1 MEIKINT
8 TVNLPDNNSRAEVD
22 RIVRHVQ
29 EVLVQ
34 YELGLISKTRE
45 GFKNAILGE
54 KKSNGACYEYEEAY
68 LTYIPCM
75 FWFYHINGT
84 SWTSDE
90 LYEIWD
96 WCW

>member
-8 TVNLPDNNSRAEVD
+8 TVNLPDNKSRVEVD
-22 RIVRHVQ
+22 KIVKHVQ

-34 YELGLISKTRE
+34 YELGLIPKTRE

-54 KKSNGACYEYEEAY
+54 KKGNGVCYEYEEAY
-68 LTYIPCM
+68 LSYIPCM
-75 FWFYHINGT
+75 FWFYRINGS
-84 SWTSDE
+84 SWTSEE